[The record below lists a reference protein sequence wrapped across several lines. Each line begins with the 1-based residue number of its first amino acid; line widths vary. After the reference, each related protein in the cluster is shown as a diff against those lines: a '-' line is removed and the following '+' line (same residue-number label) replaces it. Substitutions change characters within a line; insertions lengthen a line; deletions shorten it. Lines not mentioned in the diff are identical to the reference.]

1 MNHLGLAHYR
11 FYLPLLACLLVF
23 STSLRAEIA
32 IIVNPSNPLDTLSTH
47 EVKKIFLGRA
57 RLFPGTDQAIAV
69 LDQSRDND
77 IYKVFYTDVVGF
89 GLNKLK
95 RYRAAYLFSGKGKL
109 PETVTNHEA
118 TKKRC
123 LGMRAPLVTLML
135 DWSMTP
141 SRWSMSGRP
150 NRRVLTE
157 WHLEC

>member
-118 TKKRC
+118 TKKKVSRHEGAIGYIDAR
-123 LGMRAPLVTLML
+123 LVDDTVKVVYEWPAQQARA
-135 DWSMTP
+135 
-141 SRWSMSGRP
+141 
-150 NRRVLTE
+150 N
-157 WHLEC
+157 